1 MNDLIKYLEEVFC
14 GKGVR
19 EIIIPMRSSQ
29 LNYFKKL
36 EYNIDTSALA
46 NQKYDI
52 VRSANI
58 TKEIAEIQG

>member
-1 MNDLIKYLEEVFC
+1 MDKALIDLCIKYGQPIVIVFNKPWCNPFLE
-14 GKGVR
+14 
-19 EIIIPMRSSQ
+19 
-29 LNYFKKL
+29 